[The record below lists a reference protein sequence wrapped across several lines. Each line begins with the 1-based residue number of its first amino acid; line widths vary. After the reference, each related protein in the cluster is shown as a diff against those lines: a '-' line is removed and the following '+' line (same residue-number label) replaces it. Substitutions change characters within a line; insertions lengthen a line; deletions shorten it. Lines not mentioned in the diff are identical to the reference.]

1 MSQEAVELVINRAN
15 TDAAF
20 RQQLLA
26 NARAA
31 CIGYDLTEAELTTLA
46 ALNEER
52 LQASV
57 AELAKRGGK
66 GFI

>member
-1 MSQEAVELVINRAN
+1 MSQEAIELVLSRAN
-15 TDAAF
+15 TDAVF

-31 CIGYDLTEAELTTLA
+31 CVGYDLTEAELATLA
-46 ALNEER
+46 ALNEDR

>member
-1 MSQEAVELVINRAN
+1 MSQEAIELVLSRAN

-31 CIGYDLTEAELTTLA
+31 CVGYDLTEAELATLA
-46 ALNEER
+46 ALNEDR